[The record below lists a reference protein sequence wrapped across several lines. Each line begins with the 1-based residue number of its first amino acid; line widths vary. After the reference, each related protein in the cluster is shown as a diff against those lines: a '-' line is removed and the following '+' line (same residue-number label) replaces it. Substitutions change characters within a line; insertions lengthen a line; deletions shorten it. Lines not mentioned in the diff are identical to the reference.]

1 VLSLHTWYLL
11 LLCLQLDIILLLGD
25 PLLFLYRLPLLRL
38 SLILVPCFSLLQAPL
53 NFLAAPLA
61 QLLDKSIIFL
71 LLLLTG
77 PLLYLPQL
85 ILHHLRVP
93 FTLRAV
99 NQSSLLI

>member
-1 VLSLHTWYLL
+1 ML
-11 LLCLQLDIILLLGD
+11 LLCLQLDIILLLG
-25 PLLFLYRLPLLRL
+25 LSLYRLLLLRL

-71 LLLLTG
+71 LLLLLLLTG

-93 FTLRAV
+93 ANL
-99 NQSSLLI
+99 

>member
-1 VLSLHTWYLL
+1 ML
-11 LLCLQLDIILLLGD
+11 LLCLQLLIADRLIIILPTRPLG
-25 PLLFLYRLPLLRL
+25 LILYRLLLLHL

-61 QLLDKSIIFL
+61 QLLNKSIIFL

-93 FTLRAV
+93 FTLQAV
-99 NQSSLLI
+99 NQSSVLF